1 MTDETENLVLEH
13 LRHIRAKVD
22 RLDDHMVDV
31 ITRLGVIERNTANQ
45 QVSIAHNTGE
55 IDVIKARLDQIEK
68 RLELRE
74 S

>member
-1 MTDETENLVLEH
+1 MTDDTENLVLEH
-13 LRHIRAKVD
+13 LRHICAKVD
-22 RLDDHMVDV
+22 RLETHMLDV

-55 IDVIKARLDQIEK
+55 IDMVKARLDQIEK

-74 S
+74 T